1 VPPLLGAAKMGVTEK
16 NENRTMVKV
25 FLFISSIGILY
36 QYYLIKKPKIQFSM
50 QIHQLLASFLA
61 TSFMLL
67 GTVAAQNVNF
77 KVAYPD
83 LKIKKPVWNTTIPGT
98 DQELIVAQG
107 GVIYELPKDRNA
119 KSAPVWL
126 DLTNRVVIE
135 KDFEEGLLGLA
146 FHPKYEAN
154 GKFYVYYSRQN
165 PKRAI
170 LSELVAKNGKPDMT
184 SERILLEIQQ
194 PFWNHDSGQMTFGP
208 DGYLYISTGDGG
220 KGNDPLMTSQ
230 NLFSLLGKILRLDV
244 DSNAGDLAYGIPK
257 DNPFIGKPGIRPEIW
272 CYGMRNPWG
281 LHFDKSGRLWCADVG
296 QALWEEVNLIEKGGN
311 YGWSYREGAHDFQLS
326 RNPSLKTE
334 GKDAVKLIDPVHE
347 YSHAD
352 GISITGGVVYEG
364 KAFPALKGSYIY
376 GDWGSGFMW
385 ALNVN
390 DAGKKTGNTI
400 LRKRNAAGKSAFKG
414 TGFQPTAITIRPDG
428 ELWILSW
435 DGKIYEMS
443 K

>member
-1 VPPLLGAAKMGVTEK
+1 
-16 NENRTMVKV
+16 
-25 FLFISSIGILY
+25 
-36 QYYLIKKPKIQFSM
+36 M

-126 DLTNRVVIE
+126 DLTKRVVIE

>member
-1 VPPLLGAAKMGVTEK
+1 
-16 NENRTMVKV
+16 
-25 FLFISSIGILY
+25 
-36 QYYLIKKPKIQFSM
+36 M
-50 QIHQLLASFLA
+50 QIHQVLASFLA

-414 TGFQPTAITIRPDG
+414 TGFQPTAITTRPDG

>member
-1 VPPLLGAAKMGVTEK
+1 
-16 NENRTMVKV
+16 
-25 FLFISSIGILY
+25 
-36 QYYLIKKPKIQFSM
+36 M

-119 KSAPVWL
+119 KSAPVCL
-126 DLTNRVVIE
+126 DLTHRVVIE

>member
-1 VPPLLGAAKMGVTEK
+1 
-16 NENRTMVKV
+16 
-25 FLFISSIGILY
+25 
-36 QYYLIKKPKIQFSM
+36 M

-126 DLTNRVVIE
+126 VLTNRVVIE

>member
-1 VPPLLGAAKMGVTEK
+1 
-16 NENRTMVKV
+16 
-25 FLFISSIGILY
+25 
-36 QYYLIKKPKIQFSM
+36 M

-126 DLTNRVVIE
+126 DLTHRVVIE

>member
-1 VPPLLGAAKMGVTEK
+1 
-16 NENRTMVKV
+16 MVKV
-25 FLFISSIGILY
+25 FLFITSEGILY
-36 QYYLIKKPKIQFSM
+36 QYSLIKKPKIKFSM

-83 LKIKKPVWNTTIPGT
+83 LKIKKPVWSTTIPGT
-98 DQELIVAQG
+98 DQELIAAQG

-126 DLTNRVVIE
+126 DLTSRVVIE

-170 LSELVAKNGKPDMT
+170 LSELVAKNGKPDTT

-244 DSNAGDLAYGIPK
+244 DNNSGDLAYGIPK
-257 DNPFIGKPGIRPEIW
+257 DNPFIGKPGIRSEIW

-400 LRKRNAAGKSAFKG
+400 LRKRNADGKSAFKG

>member
-1 VPPLLGAAKMGVTEK
+1 
-16 NENRTMVKV
+16 
-25 FLFISSIGILY
+25 
-36 QYYLIKKPKIQFSM
+36 M

-414 TGFQPTAITIRPDG
+414 TGFQPTAITTRPDG

>member
-1 VPPLLGAAKMGVTEK
+1 
-16 NENRTMVKV
+16 
-25 FLFISSIGILY
+25 
-36 QYYLIKKPKIQFSM
+36 M
-50 QIHQLLASFLA
+50 QIHQFLASFMA
-61 TSFMLL
+61 AGSMLL
-67 GTVAAQNVNF
+67 STVAAQNVSF

-83 LKIKKPVWNTTIPGT
+83 LKIKKPVWATTLPGS
-98 DQELIVAQG
+98 DKELIVAQG
-107 GVIYELPKDRNA
+107 GVIYELPKDRSA

-126 DLTNRVVIE
+126 DLTNRVVID

-146 FHPKYEAN
+146 FHPKHKAN

-170 LSELVAKNGKPDMT
+170 LSEFVAKDGKPDT
-184 SERILLEIQQ
+184 ASERILLEIAQ

-208 DGYLYISTGDGG
+208 DGHLYVSTGDGG

-244 DSNAGDLAYGIPK
+244 DSKSGDLAYGIPK

-296 QALWEEVNLIEKGGN
+296 QALWEEINLVEKGGN

-326 RNPSLKTE
+326 RNPPLQTE

>member
-1 VPPLLGAAKMGVTEK
+1 
-16 NENRTMVKV
+16 
-25 FLFISSIGILY
+25 
-36 QYYLIKKPKIQFSM
+36 M

>member
-1 VPPLLGAAKMGVTEK
+1 
-16 NENRTMVKV
+16 
-25 FLFISSIGILY
+25 
-36 QYYLIKKPKIQFSM
+36 M

-220 KGNDPLMTSQ
+220 KGNDPLMT
-230 NLFSLLGKILRLDV
+230 
-244 DSNAGDLAYGIPK
+244 
-257 DNPFIGKPGIRPEIW
+257 
-272 CYGMRNPWG
+272 
-281 LHFDKSGRLWCADVG
+281 
-296 QALWEEVNLIEKGGN
+296 
-311 YGWSYREGAHDFQLS
+311 
-326 RNPSLKTE
+326 
-334 GKDAVKLIDPVHE
+334 
-347 YSHAD
+347 
-352 GISITGGVVYEG
+352 
-364 KAFPALKGSYIY
+364 
-376 GDWGSGFMW
+376 
-385 ALNVN
+385 
-390 DAGKKTGNTI
+390 
-400 LRKRNAAGKSAFKG
+400 
-414 TGFQPTAITIRPDG
+414 
-428 ELWILSW
+428 
-435 DGKIYEMS
+435 
-443 K
+443 

>member
-1 VPPLLGAAKMGVTEK
+1 
-16 NENRTMVKV
+16 MVKV